1 MADFFGFNNLLQTLG
16 FRTTPVRIYDDFTA
30 RASAGA
36 TSVTP
41 GASASGGTNTTTPVK
56 TFDEYL
62 TEAKDATKDL
72 TLDEFKDYVNRMLAQ
87 LQADNAQRSDLSAT
101 TLQNQMQLSNLYA
114 SLLQNSLLTG
124 DLTGQ
129 TTSENGDAALSMLSV
144 SNLLTPALSAL
155 NATSLNGTSLN
166 ADTYTAIANAASN
179 AQQIRP
185 TASSDG
191 ALTASLAASLMN
203 LNSTT
208 N

>member
-1 MADFFGFNNLLQTLG
+1 MQTLG
-16 FRTTPVRIYDDFTA
+16 FRTTPVRVYDDFTA
-30 RASAGA
+30 RASAGVASSA
-36 TSVTP
+36 TAARKAADADT
-41 GASASGGTNTTTPVK
+41 ATPVK

-62 TEAKDATKDL
+62 SEARDATKEM

-87 LQADNAQRSDLSAT
+87 LQTENAQRSDLSAT
-101 TLQNQMQLSNLYA
+101 TLQNQMQLSNMYA
-114 SLLQNSLLTG
+114 ALLQNSLLTG

-129 TTSENGDAALSMLSV
+129 TTSENGDAALSMLNV

-155 NATSLNGTSLN
+155 NATNLNGTSLN

-179 AQQIRP
+179 AQQITP

-203 LNSTT
+203 LNS
-208 N
+208 NS